1 MVEPRAC
8 YAKVHKLGSGCSNG
22 NAKADCRLGSVGSI
36 YEAVRTSGRC
46 PDNGCRQ
53 SACVPPVF
61 FSALL
66 PEDKGLLTV
75 QSRTGLLSRCG
86 ALFTSEIRVAV
97 YGDLLFGGMKLT
109 PIDFTPAVFVE
120 TLARLSNVGIRHFVL
135 DRCPRCWSFEVCS
148 NVSISGTESAVAH
161 WALIKAAEMTRANY
175 YLQLARHHSGAG
187 AYAESRDIA
196 LYAVAHVAPDD
207 TRFHEHLLTVAEQ
220 LADKV
225 LQLEAKAAVRCISS
239 PAWIAAIS
247 QEMELQITGS
257 VLRI

>member
-1 MVEPRAC
+1 MPKYTSLEAVAAMETPKQIADWEASAQFTRLCEHQAGVLTT
-8 YAKVHKLGSGCSNG
+8 AA
-22 NAKADCRLGSVGSI
+22 AKAPASH
-36 YEAVRTSGRC
+36 
-46 PDNGCRQ
+46 PF
-53 SACVPPVF
+53 F

-97 YGDLLFGGMKLT
+97 YGDLLFGGLKLT
-109 PIDFTPAVFVE
+109 PINFTPAVFVE

-175 YLQLARHHSGAG
+175 YLQLARHHSGSG

-207 TRFHEHLLTVAEQ
+207 ARFHEHLLTVAEQ

-225 LQLEAKAAVRCISS
+225 LQLEAKAAVRCSSS

-247 QEMELQITGS
+247 QDMELQITGS